1 MRGRLVGEISELRG
15 LNSKEIES
23 IKAFITRTHEVWV
36 PKYREFATQ
45 FSRRLV
51 MFGTTNQEEFLAD
64 ETGNRRWLP
73 LRVGKMRLDDIKR
86 DVMQLWAEGT
96 ELYRT
101 LGGVQFR
108 AGC

>member
-1 MRGRLVGEISELRG
+1 M
-15 LNSKEIES
+15 
-23 IKAFITRTHEVWV
+23 
-36 PKYREFATQ
+36 
-45 FSRRLV
+45 